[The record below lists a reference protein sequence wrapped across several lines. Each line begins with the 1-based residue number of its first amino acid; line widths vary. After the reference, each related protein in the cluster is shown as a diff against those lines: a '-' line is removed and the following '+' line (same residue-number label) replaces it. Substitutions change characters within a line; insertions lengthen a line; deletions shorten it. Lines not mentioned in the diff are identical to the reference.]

1 MKVTKEIS
9 KLENSAVKLTATIAK
24 EDVVSGYNKNISK
37 YAKNVQ
43 LPGFR
48 KGHVPVKVLEQK
60 YGDSLKQEV
69 LADLID
75 ESLNQ
80 IFAEEESKDIR
91 PLPYTQ
97 PRLDGDKLPEFST
110 DKDLT
115 FSVVYDVFPS
125 VEVKDF
131 SKIEVEKMISAKE
144 NLEKLDDVDLPSG
157 IYFWRVGV
165 ESKNGE
171 KIGFSDSRTLNILK
185 KLSLPEVILP
195 SQNSMSL
202 TYAEKSSHFVWKN
215 SDGADYYNIK
225 ITDKNGKIIAEKSGI
240 KENSANFVLPPEKY
254 NVSVQAFSEE
264 TVVSPMRASSVSNVS
279 FALRNPVPVELIFP
293 NSLEKI
299 DGLSAIRM
307 PTVFLWKNEIDI
319 HAKSEFVLYRI
330 SSDGTEKKV
339 YSVLNPKNEVKIERL
354 TEGNYRWQILA
365 STADGIPLDSSK
377 NTFSVSKIPLLQNV
391 TLLQPENNFVIGNSY
406 LKNNRF
412 ITFSWKEISG
422 ATDYKF
428 ALYQKFADGSAKLI
442 YSENTEKTEIQ
453 IKKQNFDIGDFE
465 WSVSAFCHA
474 KDGYEEQHS
483 RVSTGIFK
491 IRVELPGKIRLIKPG
506 KMYAK

>member
-131 SKIEVEKMISAKE
+131 SKIEVKEPQVEIGEKELNEELKAIQERNAVVIDKKEGEPVEKDNIVTIDYKELDDSGTAIPGSEREGFVFTVGTGENIYKIDDEIVGMKKDETKEISKTYDAKEENKDLAGKTKKISVTVKAIKLRNLPALDDELAQDVSEKYKTLDDLKKDISKGLESAKNRKIAELKSQSLLEQLVEKNPIVLPKSMIQAEMESRWRMMAQQFQTTPEQLEKMISASGQSKE
-144 NLEKLDDVDLPSG
+144 N
-157 IYFWRVGV
+157 
-165 ESKNGE
+165 
-171 KIGFSDSRTLNILK
+171 
-185 KLSLPEVILP
+185 
-195 SQNSMSL
+195 ML
-202 TYAEKSSHFVWKN
+202 TQWTGDAEKMLKSRLIVDALIREKN
-215 SDGADYYNIK
+215 IAVTPEEVEAEFAKIADESGSTIEEVKEHYEDARAKEY
-225 ITDKNGKIIAEKSGI
+225 IIDEI
-240 KENSANFVLPPEKY
+240 KENKLY
-254 NVSVQAFSEE
+254 D
-264 TVVSPMRASSVSNVS
+264 
-279 FALRNPVPVELIFP
+279 ELY
-293 NSLEKI
+293 KQ
-299 DGLSAIRM
+299 
-307 PTVFLWKNEIDI
+307 
-319 HAKSEFVLYRI
+319 
-330 SSDGTEKKV
+330 
-339 YSVLNPKNEVKIERL
+339 VK
-354 TEGNYRWQILA
+354 
-365 STADGIPLDSSK
+365 
-377 NTFSVSKIPLLQNV
+377 VSKGDKIKFADL
-391 TLLQPENNFVIGNSY
+391 F
-406 LKNNRF
+406 KNNR
-412 ITFSWKEISG
+412 
-422 ATDYKF
+422 
-428 ALYQKFADGSAKLI
+428 
-442 YSENTEKTEIQ
+442 
-453 IKKQNFDIGDFE
+453 
-465 WSVSAFCHA
+465 
-474 KDGYEEQHS
+474 
-483 RVSTGIFK
+483 
-491 IRVELPGKIRLIKPG
+491 
-506 KMYAK
+506 

>member
-131 SKIEVEKMISAKE
+131 SKIEVKEPQVEIGEKELNEELKAIQERNAVVIDKKEGEPVEKDNIVTIDYKELDDSGTAIPGSEREGFVFTVGTGENIYKIDDEIVGMKKDETKEISKTYDAKEENKDLAGKTKKISVTVKAIKLRNLPALDDELAQDVSEKYKTLDDLKKDISKGLESTKNRKIAELKSQSLLEQLVEKNPIVLPKSMIQAEMESRWRMMAQQFQTTPEQLEKMISASGQSKE
-144 NLEKLDDVDLPSG
+144 N
-157 IYFWRVGV
+157 
-165 ESKNGE
+165 
-171 KIGFSDSRTLNILK
+171 
-185 KLSLPEVILP
+185 
-195 SQNSMSL
+195 ML
-202 TYAEKSSHFVWKN
+202 TQWTGDAEKMLKSRLIVDALIREKN
-215 SDGADYYNIK
+215 IAVTPEEVEAEFAKIADESGSTIEEVKEHYEDARAKEY
-225 ITDKNGKIIAEKSGI
+225 IIDEI
-240 KENSANFVLPPEKY
+240 KENKLY
-254 NVSVQAFSEE
+254 D
-264 TVVSPMRASSVSNVS
+264 
-279 FALRNPVPVELIFP
+279 ELY
-293 NSLEKI
+293 KQ
-299 DGLSAIRM
+299 
-307 PTVFLWKNEIDI
+307 
-319 HAKSEFVLYRI
+319 
-330 SSDGTEKKV
+330 
-339 YSVLNPKNEVKIERL
+339 VK
-354 TEGNYRWQILA
+354 
-365 STADGIPLDSSK
+365 
-377 NTFSVSKIPLLQNV
+377 VSKGDKVKFADL
-391 TLLQPENNFVIGNSY
+391 F
-406 LKNNRF
+406 KNNR
-412 ITFSWKEISG
+412 
-422 ATDYKF
+422 
-428 ALYQKFADGSAKLI
+428 
-442 YSENTEKTEIQ
+442 
-453 IKKQNFDIGDFE
+453 
-465 WSVSAFCHA
+465 
-474 KDGYEEQHS
+474 
-483 RVSTGIFK
+483 
-491 IRVELPGKIRLIKPG
+491 
-506 KMYAK
+506 

>member
-131 SKIEVEKMISAKE
+131 SKIEVKEPQVEIGEKELNEELKAIQERNAVVIDKKEGEPVEKDNIVTIDYKELDDSGAVIPGSEREGFVFTVGTGENIYKIDDEIVGMKKDETKEISKTYDAKEENKDLAGKTKKISVTVKAIKLRNLPALDDELAQDVSEKYKTLDDLKKDISKGLESAKNRKIAELKSQSLLEQLVEKNPIVLPKSMIQAEMESRWRMMAQQFQTTPEQLEKMISASGQSKE
-144 NLEKLDDVDLPSG
+144 N
-157 IYFWRVGV
+157 
-165 ESKNGE
+165 
-171 KIGFSDSRTLNILK
+171 
-185 KLSLPEVILP
+185 
-195 SQNSMSL
+195 ML
-202 TYAEKSSHFVWKN
+202 TQWTGDAEKMLKSRLIVDALIREKN
-215 SDGADYYNIK
+215 IAVTPEEVEAEFAKIADESGSTIEEVKEHYKDARAKEY
-225 ITDKNGKIIAEKSGI
+225 IIDEI
-240 KENSANFVLPPEKY
+240 KENKLY
-254 NVSVQAFSEE
+254 D
-264 TVVSPMRASSVSNVS
+264 
-279 FALRNPVPVELIFP
+279 ELY
-293 NSLEKI
+293 KQ
-299 DGLSAIRM
+299 
-307 PTVFLWKNEIDI
+307 
-319 HAKSEFVLYRI
+319 
-330 SSDGTEKKV
+330 
-339 YSVLNPKNEVKIERL
+339 VK
-354 TEGNYRWQILA
+354 
-365 STADGIPLDSSK
+365 
-377 NTFSVSKIPLLQNV
+377 VSKGDKIKFADL
-391 TLLQPENNFVIGNSY
+391 F
-406 LKNNRF
+406 KNNR
-412 ITFSWKEISG
+412 
-422 ATDYKF
+422 
-428 ALYQKFADGSAKLI
+428 
-442 YSENTEKTEIQ
+442 
-453 IKKQNFDIGDFE
+453 
-465 WSVSAFCHA
+465 
-474 KDGYEEQHS
+474 
-483 RVSTGIFK
+483 
-491 IRVELPGKIRLIKPG
+491 
-506 KMYAK
+506 

>member
-131 SKIEVEKMISAKE
+131 SKIEVKEPQVEIGEKELNEELKAIQERNAVVIDKKEGEPVEKDNIVTIDYKELDDSGAAIPGSEREGFVFTVGTGENIYKIDDEIVGMKKDETKEISKTYDAKEENKDLAGKTKKISVTVKAIKLRNLPALDDELAQDVSEKYKTLDDLKKDISKGLESAKNRKIAELKSQSLLEQLVEKNPIVLPKSMIQAEMESRWRMMAQQFQTTPEQLEKMISASGQSKE
-144 NLEKLDDVDLPSG
+144 N
-157 IYFWRVGV
+157 
-165 ESKNGE
+165 
-171 KIGFSDSRTLNILK
+171 
-185 KLSLPEVILP
+185 
-195 SQNSMSL
+195 ML
-202 TYAEKSSHFVWKN
+202 TQWTGDAEKMLKSRLIVDALIREKN
-215 SDGADYYNIK
+215 IAVTPEEVEAEFAKIADESGSTIEEVKEHYKDARAKEY
-225 ITDKNGKIIAEKSGI
+225 IIDEI
-240 KENSANFVLPPEKY
+240 KENKLY
-254 NVSVQAFSEE
+254 D
-264 TVVSPMRASSVSNVS
+264 
-279 FALRNPVPVELIFP
+279 ELY
-293 NSLEKI
+293 KQ
-299 DGLSAIRM
+299 
-307 PTVFLWKNEIDI
+307 
-319 HAKSEFVLYRI
+319 
-330 SSDGTEKKV
+330 
-339 YSVLNPKNEVKIERL
+339 VK
-354 TEGNYRWQILA
+354 
-365 STADGIPLDSSK
+365 
-377 NTFSVSKIPLLQNV
+377 VSKGDKIKFADL
-391 TLLQPENNFVIGNSY
+391 F
-406 LKNNRF
+406 KNNR
-412 ITFSWKEISG
+412 
-422 ATDYKF
+422 
-428 ALYQKFADGSAKLI
+428 
-442 YSENTEKTEIQ
+442 
-453 IKKQNFDIGDFE
+453 
-465 WSVSAFCHA
+465 
-474 KDGYEEQHS
+474 
-483 RVSTGIFK
+483 
-491 IRVELPGKIRLIKPG
+491 
-506 KMYAK
+506 

>member
-131 SKIEVEKMISAKE
+131 SKIEVKEPQVEIGEKELNEELKAIQERNAVVIDKKEGEPVEKDNIVTIDYKELDDSGTAIPGSEREGFVFTVGTGENIYKIDDEIVGMKKDETKEISKTYDAKEENKDLAGKTKKISVTVKAIKLRNLPALDDELAQDVSEKYKTLDDLKKDISKGLESAKNRKIAELKSQSLLEQLVEKNPIVLPKSMIQAEMESRWRMMAQQFQTTPEQLEKMISASGQSKE
-144 NLEKLDDVDLPSG
+144 N
-157 IYFWRVGV
+157 
-165 ESKNGE
+165 
-171 KIGFSDSRTLNILK
+171 
-185 KLSLPEVILP
+185 
-195 SQNSMSL
+195 ML
-202 TYAEKSSHFVWKN
+202 TQWTGDAEKMLKSRLIVDALIREKN
-215 SDGADYYNIK
+215 IAVTPEEVEAEFAKIADESGSTIEEVKEHYKDTRAKEY
-225 ITDKNGKIIAEKSGI
+225 IIDEI
-240 KENSANFVLPPEKY
+240 KENKLY
-254 NVSVQAFSEE
+254 D
-264 TVVSPMRASSVSNVS
+264 
-279 FALRNPVPVELIFP
+279 ELY
-293 NSLEKI
+293 KQ
-299 DGLSAIRM
+299 
-307 PTVFLWKNEIDI
+307 
-319 HAKSEFVLYRI
+319 
-330 SSDGTEKKV
+330 
-339 YSVLNPKNEVKIERL
+339 VK
-354 TEGNYRWQILA
+354 
-365 STADGIPLDSSK
+365 
-377 NTFSVSKIPLLQNV
+377 VSKGDKVKFADL
-391 TLLQPENNFVIGNSY
+391 F
-406 LKNNRF
+406 KNNR
-412 ITFSWKEISG
+412 
-422 ATDYKF
+422 
-428 ALYQKFADGSAKLI
+428 
-442 YSENTEKTEIQ
+442 
-453 IKKQNFDIGDFE
+453 
-465 WSVSAFCHA
+465 
-474 KDGYEEQHS
+474 
-483 RVSTGIFK
+483 
-491 IRVELPGKIRLIKPG
+491 
-506 KMYAK
+506 

>member
-131 SKIEVEKMISAKE
+131 SKIEVKEPQVEIGEKELNEELKAIQERNAVVIDKKEGEPVEKDNIVTIDYKELDDSGAEIPGSEREGFVFTVGTGENIYKIDDEIVGMKKDETKEISKTYDAKEENKDLAGKTKKISVTVKAIKLRNLPALDDELAQDVSEKYKTLDDLKKDISKGLESAKNRKIAELKSQSLLEQLVEKNPIVLPKSMIQAEMESRWRMMAQQFQTTPEQLEKMISASGQSKE
-144 NLEKLDDVDLPSG
+144 N
-157 IYFWRVGV
+157 
-165 ESKNGE
+165 
-171 KIGFSDSRTLNILK
+171 
-185 KLSLPEVILP
+185 
-195 SQNSMSL
+195 ML
-202 TYAEKSSHFVWKN
+202 TQWTGDAEKMLKSRLIVDALIREKN
-215 SDGADYYNIK
+215 IAVTPEEVEAEFAKIADESGSTIDEVKEHYKDARAKEY
-225 ITDKNGKIIAEKSGI
+225 IIDEI
-240 KENSANFVLPPEKY
+240 KENKLY
-254 NVSVQAFSEE
+254 D
-264 TVVSPMRASSVSNVS
+264 
-279 FALRNPVPVELIFP
+279 ELY
-293 NSLEKI
+293 KQ
-299 DGLSAIRM
+299 
-307 PTVFLWKNEIDI
+307 
-319 HAKSEFVLYRI
+319 
-330 SSDGTEKKV
+330 
-339 YSVLNPKNEVKIERL
+339 VK
-354 TEGNYRWQILA
+354 
-365 STADGIPLDSSK
+365 
-377 NTFSVSKIPLLQNV
+377 VSKGDKVKFADL
-391 TLLQPENNFVIGNSY
+391 F
-406 LKNNRF
+406 KNNR
-412 ITFSWKEISG
+412 
-422 ATDYKF
+422 
-428 ALYQKFADGSAKLI
+428 
-442 YSENTEKTEIQ
+442 
-453 IKKQNFDIGDFE
+453 
-465 WSVSAFCHA
+465 
-474 KDGYEEQHS
+474 
-483 RVSTGIFK
+483 
-491 IRVELPGKIRLIKPG
+491 
-506 KMYAK
+506 

>member
-131 SKIEVEKMISAKE
+131 SKIEVKEPQVEIGEKELNEELKAIQERNAIVIDKKEGEPVEKDNIVTIDYKELDDSGTAIPGSEREGFVFTVGTGENIYKIDDEIVGMKKDETKEISKTYDAKEENKDLAGKTKKISVTVKAIKLRNLPALDDELAQDVSEKYKTLDDLKKDISKGLESAKNRKIAELKSQSLLEQLVEKNPIVLPKSMIQAEMESRWRMMAQQFQTTPEQLEKMISASGQSKE
-144 NLEKLDDVDLPSG
+144 N
-157 IYFWRVGV
+157 
-165 ESKNGE
+165 
-171 KIGFSDSRTLNILK
+171 
-185 KLSLPEVILP
+185 
-195 SQNSMSL
+195 ML
-202 TYAEKSSHFVWKN
+202 TQWTGDAEKMLKSRLIVDALIREKN
-215 SDGADYYNIK
+215 IAVTPEEVEAEFAKIADESGSTIEEVKEHYEDARAKEY
-225 ITDKNGKIIAEKSGI
+225 IIDEI
-240 KENSANFVLPPEKY
+240 KENKLY
-254 NVSVQAFSEE
+254 D
-264 TVVSPMRASSVSNVS
+264 
-279 FALRNPVPVELIFP
+279 ELY
-293 NSLEKI
+293 KQ
-299 DGLSAIRM
+299 
-307 PTVFLWKNEIDI
+307 
-319 HAKSEFVLYRI
+319 
-330 SSDGTEKKV
+330 
-339 YSVLNPKNEVKIERL
+339 VK
-354 TEGNYRWQILA
+354 
-365 STADGIPLDSSK
+365 
-377 NTFSVSKIPLLQNV
+377 VSKGDKVKFADL
-391 TLLQPENNFVIGNSY
+391 F
-406 LKNNRF
+406 KNNR
-412 ITFSWKEISG
+412 
-422 ATDYKF
+422 
-428 ALYQKFADGSAKLI
+428 
-442 YSENTEKTEIQ
+442 
-453 IKKQNFDIGDFE
+453 
-465 WSVSAFCHA
+465 
-474 KDGYEEQHS
+474 
-483 RVSTGIFK
+483 
-491 IRVELPGKIRLIKPG
+491 
-506 KMYAK
+506 

>member
-131 SKIEVEKMISAKE
+131 SKIEVKEPQVEIDEKELNEELKAIQERNAVVIDKKEGEPVEKDNIVTIDYKELDDSGTAIPGSEREGFVFTVGTGENIYKIDDEIVGMKKDETKEISKTYDAKEENKDLAGKTKKISVTVKAIKLRNLPALDDELAQDVSEKYKTLDDLKKDISKGLESAKNRKIAELKSQSLLEQLVEKNPIVLPKSMIQAEMESRWRMMAQQFQTTPEQLEKMISASGQSKE
-144 NLEKLDDVDLPSG
+144 N
-157 IYFWRVGV
+157 
-165 ESKNGE
+165 
-171 KIGFSDSRTLNILK
+171 
-185 KLSLPEVILP
+185 
-195 SQNSMSL
+195 ML
-202 TYAEKSSHFVWKN
+202 TQWTGDAEKMLKSRLIVDALIREKN
-215 SDGADYYNIK
+215 IAVTPEEVEAEFAKIADESGSTIEEVKEHYEDARAKEY
-225 ITDKNGKIIAEKSGI
+225 IIDEI
-240 KENSANFVLPPEKY
+240 KENKLY
-254 NVSVQAFSEE
+254 D
-264 TVVSPMRASSVSNVS
+264 
-279 FALRNPVPVELIFP
+279 ELY
-293 NSLEKI
+293 KQ
-299 DGLSAIRM
+299 
-307 PTVFLWKNEIDI
+307 
-319 HAKSEFVLYRI
+319 
-330 SSDGTEKKV
+330 
-339 YSVLNPKNEVKIERL
+339 VK
-354 TEGNYRWQILA
+354 
-365 STADGIPLDSSK
+365 
-377 NTFSVSKIPLLQNV
+377 VSKGDKVKFADL
-391 TLLQPENNFVIGNSY
+391 F
-406 LKNNRF
+406 KNNR
-412 ITFSWKEISG
+412 
-422 ATDYKF
+422 
-428 ALYQKFADGSAKLI
+428 
-442 YSENTEKTEIQ
+442 
-453 IKKQNFDIGDFE
+453 
-465 WSVSAFCHA
+465 
-474 KDGYEEQHS
+474 
-483 RVSTGIFK
+483 
-491 IRVELPGKIRLIKPG
+491 
-506 KMYAK
+506 

>member
-131 SKIEVEKMISAKE
+131 SKIEVKEPQVEIGEKELNEELKAIQERNAVVIDKKEGEPVEKDNIVTIDYKELDDSGAAIPGSEREGFVFTVGTGENIYKIDDEIVGMKKDETKEISKTYDAKEENKDLAGKTKKISVTVKAIKLRNLPALDDELAQDVSEKYKTLDDLKKDISKGLESAKNRKIAELKSQSLLEQLVEKNPIVLPKSMIQAEMESRWRMMAQQFQTTPEQLEKMISASGQSKE
-144 NLEKLDDVDLPSG
+144 N
-157 IYFWRVGV
+157 
-165 ESKNGE
+165 
-171 KIGFSDSRTLNILK
+171 
-185 KLSLPEVILP
+185 
-195 SQNSMSL
+195 ML
-202 TYAEKSSHFVWKN
+202 TQWTGDAEKMLKSRLIVDALIREKN
-215 SDGADYYNIK
+215 IAVTPEEVEAEFAKIADESGSTIEEVKEHYEDARAKEY
-225 ITDKNGKIIAEKSGI
+225 IIDEI
-240 KENSANFVLPPEKY
+240 KENKLY
-254 NVSVQAFSEE
+254 D
-264 TVVSPMRASSVSNVS
+264 
-279 FALRNPVPVELIFP
+279 ELY
-293 NSLEKI
+293 KQ
-299 DGLSAIRM
+299 
-307 PTVFLWKNEIDI
+307 
-319 HAKSEFVLYRI
+319 
-330 SSDGTEKKV
+330 
-339 YSVLNPKNEVKIERL
+339 VK
-354 TEGNYRWQILA
+354 
-365 STADGIPLDSSK
+365 
-377 NTFSVSKIPLLQNV
+377 VSKGDKVKFADL
-391 TLLQPENNFVIGNSY
+391 F
-406 LKNNRF
+406 KNNR
-412 ITFSWKEISG
+412 
-422 ATDYKF
+422 
-428 ALYQKFADGSAKLI
+428 
-442 YSENTEKTEIQ
+442 
-453 IKKQNFDIGDFE
+453 
-465 WSVSAFCHA
+465 
-474 KDGYEEQHS
+474 
-483 RVSTGIFK
+483 
-491 IRVELPGKIRLIKPG
+491 
-506 KMYAK
+506 

>member
-131 SKIEVEKMISAKE
+131 SKIEVKEPQVEIGEKELNEELKAIQERNAVVIDKKEGEPVEKDNIVTIDYKELDDSGTAIPGSEREGFVFTVGTGENIYKIDDEIIGMKKDETKEISKTYDAKDENKDLAGKTKKISVTVKAIKLRNLPALDDELAQDVSEKYKTLDDLKKDISKGLESAKNRKITELKSQSLLEQLVDKNPIVLPKSMVQAEMESRWRMMAQQFQTTPEQLEKMISASGQSKE
-144 NLEKLDDVDLPSG
+144 N
-157 IYFWRVGV
+157 
-165 ESKNGE
+165 
-171 KIGFSDSRTLNILK
+171 
-185 KLSLPEVILP
+185 
-195 SQNSMSL
+195 ML
-202 TYAEKSSHFVWKN
+202 TQWTGDAEKMLKSRLIVDALIREKN
-215 SDGADYYNIK
+215 IAVTPEEVEAEFAKIADESGSTIDEVKEHYKDARAKEY
-225 ITDKNGKIIAEKSGI
+225 IIDEI
-240 KENSANFVLPPEKY
+240 KENKLY
-254 NVSVQAFSEE
+254 D
-264 TVVSPMRASSVSNVS
+264 
-279 FALRNPVPVELIFP
+279 ELY
-293 NSLEKI
+293 KQ
-299 DGLSAIRM
+299 
-307 PTVFLWKNEIDI
+307 
-319 HAKSEFVLYRI
+319 
-330 SSDGTEKKV
+330 
-339 YSVLNPKNEVKIERL
+339 VK
-354 TEGNYRWQILA
+354 
-365 STADGIPLDSSK
+365 
-377 NTFSVSKIPLLQNV
+377 VSKGDKVEFADL
-391 TLLQPENNFVIGNSY
+391 F
-406 LKNNRF
+406 KNNR
-412 ITFSWKEISG
+412 
-422 ATDYKF
+422 
-428 ALYQKFADGSAKLI
+428 
-442 YSENTEKTEIQ
+442 
-453 IKKQNFDIGDFE
+453 
-465 WSVSAFCHA
+465 
-474 KDGYEEQHS
+474 
-483 RVSTGIFK
+483 
-491 IRVELPGKIRLIKPG
+491 
-506 KMYAK
+506 

>member
-131 SKIEVEKMISAKE
+131 SKIEVKEPQVEIGEKELNEELKAIQERNAVVIDKKEGEPVEKDNIVTIDYKELDDSGAAIQGSECEGFVFTVGTGENIYKIDDEIIGMKKDETKEISKTYDAKDENKDLAGKTKKISVTVKAIKLRNLPALDDELAQDVSEKYKTLDDLKKDISKGLESAKNRKIAELKSQSLLEQLVEKNPIVLPKSMVQAEMESRWRMMAQQFQTTPEQLEKMISASGQSKE
-144 NLEKLDDVDLPSG
+144 N
-157 IYFWRVGV
+157 
-165 ESKNGE
+165 
-171 KIGFSDSRTLNILK
+171 
-185 KLSLPEVILP
+185 
-195 SQNSMSL
+195 ML
-202 TYAEKSSHFVWKN
+202 TQWTGDAEKMLKSRLIVDALIREKN
-215 SDGADYYNIK
+215 IAVTPEEVEAEFAKIADESGSTLDEVKEHYKDARAKEY
-225 ITDKNGKIIAEKSGI
+225 IIDEI
-240 KENSANFVLPPEKY
+240 KENKLY
-254 NVSVQAFSEE
+254 D
-264 TVVSPMRASSVSNVS
+264 
-279 FALRNPVPVELIFP
+279 ELY
-293 NSLEKI
+293 K
-299 DGLSAIRM
+299 
-307 PTVFLWKNEIDI
+307 
-319 HAKSEFVLYRI
+319 H
-330 SSDGTEKKV
+330 
-339 YSVLNPKNEVKIERL
+339 VK
-354 TEGNYRWQILA
+354 
-365 STADGIPLDSSK
+365 
-377 NTFSVSKIPLLQNV
+377 VSKGDKVDFADL
-391 TLLQPENNFVIGNSY
+391 F
-406 LKNNRF
+406 KNNR
-412 ITFSWKEISG
+412 
-422 ATDYKF
+422 
-428 ALYQKFADGSAKLI
+428 
-442 YSENTEKTEIQ
+442 
-453 IKKQNFDIGDFE
+453 
-465 WSVSAFCHA
+465 
-474 KDGYEEQHS
+474 
-483 RVSTGIFK
+483 
-491 IRVELPGKIRLIKPG
+491 
-506 KMYAK
+506 

>member
-131 SKIEVEKMISAKE
+131 SKIEVKEPQVEIGEKELNEELKAIQERNAVVIDKKEGEPVEKDNIVTIDYKELDDSGATVSGSEREGFVFTVGTGENIYKIDDEIIGMKKDETKEISKTYDAKDENKDLAGKTKKISVTVKAIKLRNLPALDDELAQDVSEKYKTLDDLKKDISKGLESAKNRKIAELKSQSLLEQLVEKNPIVLPKSMVQAEMESRWRMMAQQFQTTPEQLEKMISASGQSKE
-144 NLEKLDDVDLPSG
+144 N
-157 IYFWRVGV
+157 
-165 ESKNGE
+165 
-171 KIGFSDSRTLNILK
+171 
-185 KLSLPEVILP
+185 
-195 SQNSMSL
+195 ML
-202 TYAEKSSHFVWKN
+202 TQWTGDAEKMLKSRLIVDALIREKN
-215 SDGADYYNIK
+215 IAVTPEEVEAEFAKIADESGSTLDEVKEHYKDARAKEY
-225 ITDKNGKIIAEKSGI
+225 IIDEI
-240 KENSANFVLPPEKY
+240 KENKHY
-254 NVSVQAFSEE
+254 D
-264 TVVSPMRASSVSNVS
+264 
-279 FALRNPVPVELIFP
+279 ELY
-293 NSLEKI
+293 KQ
-299 DGLSAIRM
+299 
-307 PTVFLWKNEIDI
+307 
-319 HAKSEFVLYRI
+319 
-330 SSDGTEKKV
+330 
-339 YSVLNPKNEVKIERL
+339 VK
-354 TEGNYRWQILA
+354 
-365 STADGIPLDSSK
+365 
-377 NTFSVSKIPLLQNV
+377 VSKGDKVEFADL
-391 TLLQPENNFVIGNSY
+391 F
-406 LKNNRF
+406 KNNR
-412 ITFSWKEISG
+412 
-422 ATDYKF
+422 
-428 ALYQKFADGSAKLI
+428 
-442 YSENTEKTEIQ
+442 
-453 IKKQNFDIGDFE
+453 
-465 WSVSAFCHA
+465 
-474 KDGYEEQHS
+474 
-483 RVSTGIFK
+483 
-491 IRVELPGKIRLIKPG
+491 
-506 KMYAK
+506 

>member
-131 SKIEVEKMISAKE
+131 SKIEVKEPQVEIGEKELNEELKAIQERNAVVIDKKEGEPVEKDNIVTIDYKELDDSGTAIPGSEREGFVFTVGTGENIYKIDDEIVGMKKDETKEISKTYDAKEENKDLAGKTKKISVTVKAIKLRNLPALDDELAQDVSEKYKTLDDLKKDISKGLESAKNRKIAELKSQSLLEQLVEKNPIVLPKSMIQAEMESRWRMMAQQFQTTPEQLEKMISASGQSKE
-144 NLEKLDDVDLPSG
+144 N
-157 IYFWRVGV
+157 
-165 ESKNGE
+165 
-171 KIGFSDSRTLNILK
+171 
-185 KLSLPEVILP
+185 
-195 SQNSMSL
+195 ML
-202 TYAEKSSHFVWKN
+202 TQWTGDAEKMLKSRLIVDALIREKN
-215 SDGADYYNIK
+215 IAVTPEEVEEEFAKIADESGSTIEEVKEHYKDARAKEY
-225 ITDKNGKIIAEKSGI
+225 IIDEI
-240 KENSANFVLPPEKY
+240 KENKLY
-254 NVSVQAFSEE
+254 D
-264 TVVSPMRASSVSNVS
+264 
-279 FALRNPVPVELIFP
+279 ELY
-293 NSLEKI
+293 KQ
-299 DGLSAIRM
+299 
-307 PTVFLWKNEIDI
+307 
-319 HAKSEFVLYRI
+319 
-330 SSDGTEKKV
+330 
-339 YSVLNPKNEVKIERL
+339 VK
-354 TEGNYRWQILA
+354 
-365 STADGIPLDSSK
+365 
-377 NTFSVSKIPLLQNV
+377 VSKGDKVKFADL
-391 TLLQPENNFVIGNSY
+391 F
-406 LKNNRF
+406 KNNR
-412 ITFSWKEISG
+412 
-422 ATDYKF
+422 
-428 ALYQKFADGSAKLI
+428 
-442 YSENTEKTEIQ
+442 
-453 IKKQNFDIGDFE
+453 
-465 WSVSAFCHA
+465 
-474 KDGYEEQHS
+474 
-483 RVSTGIFK
+483 
-491 IRVELPGKIRLIKPG
+491 
-506 KMYAK
+506 

>member
-131 SKIEVEKMISAKE
+131 SKIEVKEPQVEIGEKELNEELKAIQERNAVVIDKKEGEPVEKDNIVTIDYKELDDSGTAIPGSEREGFVFTVGTGENIYKIDDEIVGMKKDETKEISKTYDAKEENKDLAGKTKKISVTVKAIKLRNLPALDDELAQDVSEKYKTLDDLKKDISKGLESAKNRKIAELKSQSLLKQLVEKNPIVLPKSMIQAEMESRWRMMAQQFQTTPEQLEKMISASGQSKE
-144 NLEKLDDVDLPSG
+144 N
-157 IYFWRVGV
+157 
-165 ESKNGE
+165 
-171 KIGFSDSRTLNILK
+171 
-185 KLSLPEVILP
+185 
-195 SQNSMSL
+195 ML
-202 TYAEKSSHFVWKN
+202 TQWTGDAEKMLKSRLIVDALIREKN
-215 SDGADYYNIK
+215 IAVTPEEVEAEFAKIADESGSTIEEVKEHYKDARAKEY
-225 ITDKNGKIIAEKSGI
+225 IIDEI
-240 KENSANFVLPPEKY
+240 KENKLY
-254 NVSVQAFSEE
+254 D
-264 TVVSPMRASSVSNVS
+264 
-279 FALRNPVPVELIFP
+279 ELY
-293 NSLEKI
+293 KQ
-299 DGLSAIRM
+299 
-307 PTVFLWKNEIDI
+307 
-319 HAKSEFVLYRI
+319 
-330 SSDGTEKKV
+330 
-339 YSVLNPKNEVKIERL
+339 VK
-354 TEGNYRWQILA
+354 
-365 STADGIPLDSSK
+365 
-377 NTFSVSKIPLLQNV
+377 VSKGDKVKFADL
-391 TLLQPENNFVIGNSY
+391 F
-406 LKNNRF
+406 KNNR
-412 ITFSWKEISG
+412 
-422 ATDYKF
+422 
-428 ALYQKFADGSAKLI
+428 
-442 YSENTEKTEIQ
+442 
-453 IKKQNFDIGDFE
+453 
-465 WSVSAFCHA
+465 
-474 KDGYEEQHS
+474 
-483 RVSTGIFK
+483 
-491 IRVELPGKIRLIKPG
+491 
-506 KMYAK
+506 

>member
-131 SKIEVEKMISAKE
+131 SKIEVKEPQVEIGEKELNEELKAIQERNAVVIDKKEGEPVEKDNIVTIDYKELDDSETVIPGSEREGFVFTVGTGENIYKIDDEIVGMKKDETKEISKTYDAKEENKDLAGKTKKISVTVKAIKLRNLPALDDELAQDVSEKYKTLDDLKKDISKGLESAKNRKIAELKSQSLLEQLVEKNPIVLPKSMIQAEMESRWRMMAQQFQTTPEQLEKMISASGQSKE
-144 NLEKLDDVDLPSG
+144 N
-157 IYFWRVGV
+157 
-165 ESKNGE
+165 
-171 KIGFSDSRTLNILK
+171 
-185 KLSLPEVILP
+185 
-195 SQNSMSL
+195 ML
-202 TYAEKSSHFVWKN
+202 TQWTGDAEKMLKSRLIVDALIREKN
-215 SDGADYYNIK
+215 IAVTPEEVEAEFAKIADESGSTIEEVKEHYKDAHAKEY
-225 ITDKNGKIIAEKSGI
+225 IIDEI
-240 KENSANFVLPPEKY
+240 KENKLY
-254 NVSVQAFSEE
+254 D
-264 TVVSPMRASSVSNVS
+264 
-279 FALRNPVPVELIFP
+279 ELY
-293 NSLEKI
+293 KQ
-299 DGLSAIRM
+299 
-307 PTVFLWKNEIDI
+307 
-319 HAKSEFVLYRI
+319 
-330 SSDGTEKKV
+330 
-339 YSVLNPKNEVKIERL
+339 VK
-354 TEGNYRWQILA
+354 
-365 STADGIPLDSSK
+365 
-377 NTFSVSKIPLLQNV
+377 VSKGDKVKFADL
-391 TLLQPENNFVIGNSY
+391 F
-406 LKNNRF
+406 KNNR
-412 ITFSWKEISG
+412 
-422 ATDYKF
+422 
-428 ALYQKFADGSAKLI
+428 
-442 YSENTEKTEIQ
+442 
-453 IKKQNFDIGDFE
+453 
-465 WSVSAFCHA
+465 
-474 KDGYEEQHS
+474 
-483 RVSTGIFK
+483 
-491 IRVELPGKIRLIKPG
+491 
-506 KMYAK
+506 

>member
-131 SKIEVEKMISAKE
+131 SKIEVKEPQVEIGEKELNEELKAIQERNAVVIDKKEGEPVEKDNIVTIDYKELDDSGTAIPGSEREGFVFTVGTGENIYEIVGKKKDETKEISKTYDAKEENKDLAGKTKKISVTVKAIKLRNLPALDDELAQDVSEKYKTLDDLKKDISKGLESAKNRKIAELKSQSLLEQLVEKNPIVLPKSMIQAEMESRWRMMAQQFQTTPEQLEKMISASGQSKE
-144 NLEKLDDVDLPSG
+144 N
-157 IYFWRVGV
+157 
-165 ESKNGE
+165 
-171 KIGFSDSRTLNILK
+171 
-185 KLSLPEVILP
+185 
-195 SQNSMSL
+195 ML
-202 TYAEKSSHFVWKN
+202 TQWTGDAEKMLKSRLIVDALIREKN
-215 SDGADYYNIK
+215 IAVTPEEVEAEFAKIADESGSTIEEVKEHYEDARAKEY
-225 ITDKNGKIIAEKSGI
+225 IIDEI
-240 KENSANFVLPPEKY
+240 KENKLY
-254 NVSVQAFSEE
+254 D
-264 TVVSPMRASSVSNVS
+264 
-279 FALRNPVPVELIFP
+279 ELY
-293 NSLEKI
+293 KQ
-299 DGLSAIRM
+299 
-307 PTVFLWKNEIDI
+307 
-319 HAKSEFVLYRI
+319 
-330 SSDGTEKKV
+330 
-339 YSVLNPKNEVKIERL
+339 VK
-354 TEGNYRWQILA
+354 
-365 STADGIPLDSSK
+365 
-377 NTFSVSKIPLLQNV
+377 VSKGDKVKFADL
-391 TLLQPENNFVIGNSY
+391 F
-406 LKNNRF
+406 KNNR
-412 ITFSWKEISG
+412 
-422 ATDYKF
+422 
-428 ALYQKFADGSAKLI
+428 
-442 YSENTEKTEIQ
+442 
-453 IKKQNFDIGDFE
+453 
-465 WSVSAFCHA
+465 
-474 KDGYEEQHS
+474 
-483 RVSTGIFK
+483 
-491 IRVELPGKIRLIKPG
+491 
-506 KMYAK
+506 

>member
-131 SKIEVEKMISAKE
+131 SKIEVKEPQVEIGEKELNEELKAIQERNAVVIDKKEGEPVEKDNIVTIDYKELDDSETVIPGSEREGFVFTVGTGENIYKIDDEIVGMKKDETKEISKTYDAKEENKDLAGKTKKISVTVKAIKLRNLPALDDELAQDVSEKYKTLDDLKKDISKGLESAKNRKIAELKSQSLLEQLVEKNPIVLPKSMIQAEMESRWRMMAQQFQTTPEQLEKMISASGQSKE
-144 NLEKLDDVDLPSG
+144 N
-157 IYFWRVGV
+157 
-165 ESKNGE
+165 
-171 KIGFSDSRTLNILK
+171 
-185 KLSLPEVILP
+185 
-195 SQNSMSL
+195 ML
-202 TYAEKSSHFVWKN
+202 TQWTGDAEKMLKSRLIVDALIREKN
-215 SDGADYYNIK
+215 IAVTPEEVEAEFAKIADESGSTIEEVKEHYKDARAKEY
-225 ITDKNGKIIAEKSGI
+225 IIDEI
-240 KENSANFVLPPEKY
+240 KENKLY
-254 NVSVQAFSEE
+254 D
-264 TVVSPMRASSVSNVS
+264 
-279 FALRNPVPVELIFP
+279 ELY
-293 NSLEKI
+293 KQ
-299 DGLSAIRM
+299 
-307 PTVFLWKNEIDI
+307 
-319 HAKSEFVLYRI
+319 
-330 SSDGTEKKV
+330 
-339 YSVLNPKNEVKIERL
+339 VK
-354 TEGNYRWQILA
+354 
-365 STADGIPLDSSK
+365 
-377 NTFSVSKIPLLQNV
+377 VSKGDKVKFADL
-391 TLLQPENNFVIGNSY
+391 F
-406 LKNNRF
+406 KNNR
-412 ITFSWKEISG
+412 
-422 ATDYKF
+422 
-428 ALYQKFADGSAKLI
+428 
-442 YSENTEKTEIQ
+442 
-453 IKKQNFDIGDFE
+453 
-465 WSVSAFCHA
+465 
-474 KDGYEEQHS
+474 
-483 RVSTGIFK
+483 
-491 IRVELPGKIRLIKPG
+491 
-506 KMYAK
+506 